1 MGSKQFARSEVA
13 MTTESI
19 VMYTTRFCPFCRKAR
34 QLLFQK
40 GWDYEGISVNG
51 NPGKRDEMLKKSG
64 RKTVPQ
70 TWIGL
75 THVGGYDELLTLDR
89 SGELDALVLGAS
101 DE

>member
-1 MGSKQFARSEVA
+1 MGGKQLAGSEVA
-13 MTTESI
+13 MTTQSI
-19 VMYTTRFCPFCRKAR
+19 VMYTTRFFPFCRAAR

-70 TWIGL
+70 IWIGR
-75 THVGGYDELLTLDR
+75 THVGCCDELLTLER
-89 SGELDALVLGAS
+89 SGQLDAIVLGAS